1 MERHLLLPLVPFD
14 CPQPPEAEDSDAVP
28 DLLDADSD
36 TDSDTDSEGV
46 PDLLNWDDG
55 HTEGDDDE
63 VPPLIG
69 EDSMPPLV
77 DEDSC
82 DNDSMP
88 ALIFGDSDDDI
99 SDDEGPPP
107 LVGEDSDDDEDIPP
121 LESIKDWRRPEQLK
135 SSFPESLM
143 NVLGNRLAGLSTYDG
158 FSPEARVRHLFGRV
172 SRGPKEAAEPIGN
185 LGVFGNGL
193 KENLVTSCNGPVVL
207 CSKKNGRVE
216 TYVTHPGMFSMNK
229 LWRADVS
236 DLPGGPPEVPA
247 TGGLLQGDKRPV
259 DCTGAGAAASGGQL
273 QGKKCPV
280 GYPGNGAT
288 KEAEPQEW
296 STGLF
301 DCCADMRTCKSK
313 QMSQQEVVS
322 SSSLLLVSKLYD
334 FDNMQL

>member
-1 MERHLLLPLVPFD
+1 
-14 CPQPPEAEDSDAVP
+14 VP

-36 TDSDTDSEGV
+36 TYSDTDSEGV

-207 CSKKNGRVE
+207 CSKKKREGR
-216 TYVTHPGMFSMNK
+216 
-229 LWRADVS
+229 
-236 DLPGGPPEVPA
+236 DLCHA
-247 TGGLLQGDKRPV
+247 
-259 DCTGAGAAASGGQL
+259 
-273 QGKKCPV
+273 
-280 GYPGNGAT
+280 PGNGFH
-288 KEAEPQEW
+288 E
-296 STGLF
+296 
-301 DCCADMRTCKSK
+301 
-313 QMSQQEVVS
+313 
-322 SSSLLLVSKLYD
+322 
-334 FDNMQL
+334 